1 MVGLVATEAGA
12 QSSGGGL
19 NVGTIQSTVDPAV
32 ATVNTTLAG
41 GQGQAAGT
49 GMVIGSSGEI
59 LTNNHVIENASSV
72 RVQIGG
78 GGRSYSASVL
88 GYNVTEDVA
97 LLKIDGVSGLD
108 TVHTDNNV
116 SVGEAVV
123 ALGNAGGRGGTP
135 DASTGAVRG
144 VGETIQVA
152 DSSGSQTLR
161 NLIRVDAS
169 LQPGDSGGPLVDAQG
184 DVVGMNTAAS
194 TGGGFRLRTGSGSG
208 EGYAVPIKTAMSV
221 ADQIKSGQG
230 SGDTHVGQRAFLG
243 VSIRTAGSQSGPRS
257 GSPSTR
263 SGGAIVGGVQSGSP
277 ADDAGLQQGD
287 TITSLAGRSI
297 SSIDDLTSALAPHHP
312 RDKVDVGW
320 TDNSGG
326 HHTAQVTLASGP
338 PA

>member
-1 MVGLVATEAGA
+1 VGAGLVGVVATEAGA
-12 QSSGGGL
+12 QTSGGGL
-19 NVGTIQSTVDPAV
+19 NVGSIQSTVDPAV
-32 ATVNTTLAG
+32 AIVNTPLAG

-59 LTNNHVIENASSV
+59 LTNNHVIENTSSV
-72 RVQIGG
+72 
-78 GGRSYSASVL
+78 
-88 GYNVTEDVA
+88 
-97 LLKIDGVSGLD
+97 
-108 TVHTDNNV
+108 
-116 SVGEAVV
+116 
-123 ALGNAGGRGGTP
+123 P
-135 DASTGAVRG
+135 
-144 VGETIQVA
+144 
-152 DSSGSQTLR
+152 
-161 NLIRVDAS
+161 

-243 VSIRTAGSQSGPRS
+243 VSIRTAGSQSGPR
-257 GSPSTR
+257 GGGPSTR
-263 SGGAIVGGVQSGSP
+263 SGAIVGSVQSGSP

-287 TITSLAGRSI
+287 TITSLAGKSI